1 MDLLTP
7 FHETKEHSQNYLQPL
22 PKVIDGEEEFEV
34 EEIIDECTYHQK
46 KQYLVKWL
54 GYSASDNSWVN
65 AKDLN
70 APPTLR
76 EILPLKGIVPQL

>member
-7 FHETKEHSQNYLQPL
+7 FHETKEHGQNYPQP
-22 PKVIDGEEEFEV
+22 PPEMIDGEEEFEV
-34 EEIIDECTYHQK
+34 EEIIDERTYRKK

-54 GYSASDNSWVN
+54 GYPASDNSWVD

-70 APPTLR
+70 AP
-76 EILPLKGIVPQL
+76 QLLEEYRLSKA